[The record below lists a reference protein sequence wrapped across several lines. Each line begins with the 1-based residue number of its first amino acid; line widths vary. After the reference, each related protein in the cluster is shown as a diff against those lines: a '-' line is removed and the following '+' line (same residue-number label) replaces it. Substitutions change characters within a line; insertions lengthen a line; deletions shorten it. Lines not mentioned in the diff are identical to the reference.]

1 MKSTKCKKHLH
12 FCFWILSWVK
22 YPVCDDLIM
31 QVLGMNLHLHSAL
44 KYVDSKNMHFGDA
57 FPSILI
63 EGSGILMKI
72 PKMSLLFMEGENHE
86 KCAANNQRIPDSS

>member
-1 MKSTKCKKHLH
+1 
-12 FCFWILSWVK
+12 
-22 YPVCDDLIM
+22 
-31 QVLGMNLHLHSAL
+31 
-44 KYVDSKNMHFGDA
+44 MHFGDA

-86 KCAANNQRIPDSS
+86 KCAANNQRILLNASTTKKVIDQEIFR